1 MYVMY
6 LSQDDQLETTIFLG
20 ISNDPGKLYLNAL
33 NPQTANRE
41 NKSLILKWLIRVEA
55 NINEQEQREMDY
67 AFMHNPET
75 EISYRIKDMTLYI
88 KRIQR
93 Y

>member
-1 MYVMY
+1 MYVLY
-6 LSQDDQLETTIFLG
+6 LSQDAQLETTIFLG
-20 ISNDPGKLYLNAL
+20 ISNDPAKLYLNAL
-33 NPQTANRE
+33 NPQTATRE

-55 NINEQEQREMDY
+55 NINDQEQREMDY
-67 AFMHNPET
+67 AFMHNHET
-75 EISYRIKDMTLYI
+75 EFSYRIKDMTLYI